1 MDKAVPR
8 GENHIRTTNR
18 AQQGN
23 GNPDATDL
31 TETDVKLDRRWA
43 SSGTTANR
51 TVPAS
56 ASGGGEARSGSW
68 SWRLTPWSGRGKIR
82 ELELAP
88 DTMVRQRQENQALSG
103 RRIVNLPIQ
112 LVKVLLFYAAM
123 TANCFNLIINKIC
136 LTCHG
141 VISSILGD

>member
-1 MDKAVPR
+1 MMKISTPTPR
-8 GENHIRTTNR
+8 QMSSWTEDGQLEQGQRPERSPGWLNH
-18 AQQGN
+18 GK
-23 GNPDATDL
+23 G
-31 TETDVKLDRRWA
+31 A

-103 RRIVNLPIQ
+103 RRIVILLIQ

-123 TANCFNLIINKIC
+123 TANCFNLIFNKIA
-136 LTCHG
+136 
-141 VISSILGD
+141 